1 MHSFLWLR
9 IRCSLL
15 VLHQVLLDHTQPAF
29 AGFLSEYLVHLQDE
43 YPRTPVLLFSV
54 GVEAELPPAAVQ
66 QRERRCVALVI
77 AVHLHLCLHLHVCV
91 FCEGV
96 CRTPVVVP
104 PWTFLS

>member
-1 MHSFLWLR
+1 M
-9 IRCSLL
+9 
-15 VLHQVLLDHTQPAF
+15 DHTQPAF

-43 YPRTPVLLFSV
+43 YPRTPVLLFSI